1 MARHDEFEAATERA
15 RRRRKHIPWAITAH
29 SNRNRGRVVV
39 GLSNDLDVTFSPGS
53 VQGLENAKASQLEPI
68 EITPSGFGLHFPKLD
83 ADVYLPALL
92 EGVFG
97 SKRWIA
103 AQLGALGGKSKSA
116 SKAAASRNNGR
127 LGGRPK
133 KAAVSQKPRI

>member
-1 MARHDEFEAATERA
+1 MARRDEFELATERA
-15 RRRRKHIPWAITAH
+15 KRRRNRVPSAIRAYYDPD
-29 SNRNRGRVVV
+29 SARVVV
-39 GLSNDLDVTFSPGS
+39 KLNTDLNVTFSPHA
-53 VQGLENAKASQLEPI
+53 VQGLEKAKASQLEPI

-92 EGVFG
+92 QGVMG

-103 AQLGALGGKSKSA
+103 AQLGALGGKSKSVAKA
-116 SKAAASRNNGR
+116 SASQRNGR

-133 KAAVSQKPRI
+133 KNAVGRKTQV

>member
-1 MARHDEFEAATERA
+1 MVRRDEFEVATERGK
-15 RRRRKHIPWAITAH
+15 RRHSRIPSAITAH
-29 SNRNRGRVVV
+29 YDPTSGRVVV
-39 GLSNDLDVTFSPGS
+39 RLSTDLDVTFSPHS
-53 VQGLENAKASQLEPI
+53 VQGLESAKASQLEPI

-103 AQLGALGGKSKSA
+103 AQLGALGGRSKSA
-116 SKAAASRNNGR
+116 AKVSASRNNGR

-133 KAAVSQKPRI
+133 KTAVRRKSRV

>member
-1 MARHDEFEAATERA
+1 MAMRDEFEVATDRA
-15 RRRRKHIPWAITAH
+15 KRRHHRTSSAVTAH
-29 SNRNRGRVVV
+29 YDPLSGRIVV
-39 GLSNDLDVTFSPGS
+39 GLNTNMEVTFSPQFI
-53 VQGLENAKASQLEPI
+53 QGLENVKPSQLEPI

-97 SKRWIA
+97 SKRWMA
-103 AQLGALGGKSKSA
+103 AQLGTLGGRSKSVAKA
-116 SKAAASRNNGR
+116 SASRNNGR

-133 KAAVSQKPRI
+133 KAGGKAKTRL

>member
-1 MARHDEFEAATERA
+1 MARRDEFEIATERA
-15 RRRRKHIPWAITAH
+15 
-29 SNRNRGRVVV
+29 NRGHSRVPAAIAARYDPDDCRIVV
-39 GLSNDLDVTFSPGS
+39 SLSNDLDVTFSPRS
-53 VQGLENAKASQLEPI
+53 VQGLEKAKPSQLEPI

-83 ADVYLPALL
+83 ADVYLPTLL

-103 AQLGALGGKSKSA
+103 AQLGASGGRSKSEA
-116 SKAAASRNNGR
+116 KALASRNNGR

-133 KAAVSQKPRI
+133 RAIANPKARV

>member
-1 MARHDEFEAATERA
+1 MTRPDEFQAATERA
-15 RRRRKHIPWAITAH
+15 KRRRKRIPSAITAH
-29 SNRNRGRVVV
+29 YDPNRGRVVV
-39 GLSNDLDVTFSPGS
+39 GLSSDLEVTFFPGS

-103 AQLGALGGKSKSA
+103 AQLGTLGGRSKSVA
-116 SKAAASRNNGR
+116 KAVASRNNGR

-133 KAAVSQKPRI
+133 KIAVNHKPRV

>member
-1 MARHDEFEAATERA
+1 MARRDEVEVATERA
-15 RRRRKHIPWAITAH
+15 KRRRNRFSSAITAH
-29 SNRNRGRVVV
+29 YDPNSGRVVV
-39 GLSNDLDVTFSPGS
+39 GLGSDLDVTFSPGS
-53 VQGLENAKASQLEPI
+53 VQGLENARASQLEPI

-92 EGVFG
+92 EGIFG

-103 AQLGALGGKSKSA
+103 AQLGVLGGRSKSVAKA
-116 SKAAASRNNGR
+116 SASRNNGR

-133 KAAVSQKPRI
+133 KGAVDRKPRV

>member
-1 MARHDEFEAATERA
+1 MAKHDEFEAATERA
-15 RRRRKHIPWAITAH
+15 RRWRNRIPSAITAH
-29 SNRNRGRVVV
+29 FDRNSGRVVV
-39 GLSNDLDVTFSPGS
+39 GLSTDLDVTFSPHS
-53 VQGLENAKASQLEPI
+53 VQGLENARASQLEPI

-92 EGVFG
+92 EGIFG

-103 AQLGALGGKSKSA
+103 AQLGALGGRFKSEAKASA
-116 SKAAASRNNGR
+116 SRKNGR

-133 KAAVSQKPRI
+133 KGAVDRKPRV

>member
-1 MARHDEFEAATERA
+1 MARRDEFGVATKRA
-15 RRRRKHIPWAITAH
+15 KRRRNRIPSAITAH
-29 SNRNRGRVVV
+29 FDRNSGRVVV
-39 GLSNDLDVTFSPGS
+39 GLSPDLDVRFSPHL

-97 SKRWIA
+97 SQRWIA
-103 AQLGALGGKSKSA
+103 AQLGALGGRSKSVAKA
-116 SKAAASRNNGR
+116 SASRNNGR

-133 KAAVSQKPRI
+133 KTAVDRKPRL

>member
-1 MARHDEFEAATERA
+1 MARRDEFQVATERA
-15 RRRRKHIPWAITAH
+15 NRRRKRIPSAITAH
-29 SNRNRGRVVV
+29 FDRNNGRVVV
-39 GLSNDLDVTFSPGS
+39 GLSNDLDVTFSPDL
-53 VQGLENAKASQLEPI
+53 VQGLENAKPAQLESI

-103 AQLGALGGKSKSA
+103 AQLGALGGRSKSSAKA
-116 SKAAASRNNGR
+116 SASRKNGR

-133 KAAVSQKPRI
+133 KTAANQKPRA

>member
-1 MARHDEFEAATERA
+1 MARLDEFELATERA
-15 RRRRKHIPWAITAH
+15 KRRRKRIPSAISAH
-29 SNRNRGRVVV
+29 YDPISGRVVV
-39 GLSNDLDVTFSPGS
+39 GLSTDLDVRFSPHS

-68 EITPSGFGLHFPKLD
+68 EITPSGSGLHFPKLD

-92 EGVFG
+92 QGVMG

-103 AQLGALGGKSKSA
+103 AQLGALGGKSKSVAKA
-116 SKAAASRNNGR
+116 SASRNNGR

-133 KAAVSQKPRI
+133 KTAVKRKTRI

>member
-1 MARHDEFEAATERA
+1 MARHDEFEVATERA
-15 RRRRKHIPWAITAH
+15 RRRRKRIPSAVTAH
-29 SNRNRGRVVV
+29 FDRNRGRVVV
-39 GLSNDLDVTFSPGS
+39 RLSTDLDVTFSPRS
-53 VQGLENAKASQLEPI
+53 VQGLESAKASQLEPI

-92 EGVFG
+92 QGVFG

-103 AQLGALGGKSKSA
+103 ARLGALGGRSKSVA
-116 SKAAASRNNGR
+116 KVSASRNNGR

-133 KAAVSQKPRI
+133 KTAVRRKSRV

>member
-1 MARHDEFEAATERA
+1 MARRDEFEIATERA
-15 RRRRKHIPWAITAH
+15 KRRRKRIPSAVTAH
-29 SNRNRGRVVV
+29 FDRNNGRVVV
-39 GLSNDLDVTFSPGS
+39 GLSNDLDVTFSPHS

-103 AQLGALGGKSKSA
+103 AQLGALGGRSKSSAKA
-116 SKAAASRNNGR
+116 SASRSNGR

-133 KAAVSQKPRI
+133 KTAINQKLRV

>member
-1 MARHDEFEAATERA
+1 MARRDEFEVATERGK
-15 RRRRKHIPWAITAH
+15 RRRKRIPSAISAH
-29 SNRNRGRVVV
+29 YDPNSGRVVV
-39 GLSNDLDVTFSPGS
+39 GLSTDLNVMFSPHS
-53 VQGLENAKASQLEPI
+53 VQGLENAKPAQLEPI

-103 AQLGALGGKSKSA
+103 AQLGALGGRSKSSA
-116 SKAAASRNNGR
+116 KALASRNNGR

-133 KAAVSQKPRI
+133 KAAVSHKPRV

>member
-1 MARHDEFEAATERA
+1 MARHDEFEVATERSK
-15 RRRRKHIPWAITAH
+15 RRRRRIPSAITAH
-29 SNRNRGRVVV
+29 YDPTSGRVVV
-39 GLSNDLDVTFSPGS
+39 RLSTDLDVTFSPHS
-53 VQGLENAKASQLEPI
+53 VQGLGNAKASQLDPI
-68 EITPSGFGLHFPKLD
+68 EITPTGFGLHFPKLD

-103 AQLGALGGKSKSA
+103 AQLGALGGRSKSA
-116 SKAAASRNNGR
+116 AKVSASRNNGR

-133 KAAVSQKPRI
+133 KTAVRRKSRV

>member
-1 MARHDEFEAATERA
+1 MARRDEFEIATERGK
-15 RRRRKHIPWAITAH
+15 RRRKRIPWAITAH
-29 SNRNRGRVVV
+29 FNRNSGRVVV

-53 VQGLENAKASQLEPI
+53 VQGLENATASQLEPI

-83 ADVYLPALL
+83 ADIYLPALL

-133 KAAVSQKPRI
+133 KMAVNQKPRV

>member
-15 RRRRKHIPWAITAH
+15 RRRHKRIPSAITARYDPI
-29 SNRNRGRVVV
+29 SGRVVV

-92 EGVFG
+92 EGVLG

-103 AQLGALGGKSKSA
+103 AQLGTLGGRSKSA

-133 KAAVSQKPRI
+133 KTTVNQKPRV

>member
-1 MARHDEFEAATERA
+1 MARHDEFEVATERSK
-15 RRRRKHIPWAITAH
+15 RRRRRIPSAITAQYDPT
-29 SNRNRGRVVV
+29 SGRVVV
-39 GLSNDLDVTFSPGS
+39 RLSTDLDVTFSPHS
-53 VQGLENAKASQLEPI
+53 VQGLESAKASQLEPI

-103 AQLGALGGKSKSA
+103 AQLGALGGRSKSA
-116 SKAAASRNNGR
+116 AKVSASRNNGR

-133 KAAVSQKPRI
+133 KTAVRRKSRV

>member
-1 MARHDEFEAATERA
+1 MARHDEFQVATERGK
-15 RRRRKHIPWAITAH
+15 RRRRRIPSAVTAH
-29 SNRNRGRVVV
+29 FDRNSGRVVV
-39 GLSNDLDVTFSPGS
+39 RLSTDLDVTFSPHS
-53 VQGLENAKASQLEPI
+53 VQGLENAKASQLDPI

-103 AQLGALGGKSKSA
+103 AQLGALGGRSKSA
-116 SKAAASRNNGR
+116 AKVSASRNNGR

-133 KAAVSQKPRI
+133 KTAVRRKSRV

>member
-1 MARHDEFEAATERA
+1 MARRDEFEVATERGK
-15 RRRRKHIPWAITAH
+15 RRRNRIPSAISAH
-29 SNRNRGRVVV
+29 YDPNRGRVVV
-39 GLSNDLDVTFSPGS
+39 GLSTDLDVTFSPHS
-53 VQGLENAKASQLEPI
+53 VQGLENARASQLEPI

-103 AQLGALGGKSKSA
+103 AQLGALGGRSKSVAKA
-116 SKAAASRNNGR
+116 SASRNNGR

-133 KAAVSQKPRI
+133 KGGVDRKPRV